1 VSSVSSQQSA
11 HTIMAVGI
19 AATIGD
25 AIGMGLGDYL
35 SFEA

>member
-1 VSSVSSQQSA
+1 
-11 HTIMAVGI
+11 MAVGI